1 MEYLFLI
8 LRSLQNSRKTLL
20 SNCNPLSDM
29 SESGTSN
36 LVTMFLHT
44 NFLTSTSR
52 ILANA
57 SAFAYLV
64 K

>member
-8 LRSLQNSRKTLL
+8 PRSLQNSRKTLL
-20 SNCNPLSDM
+20 LNCNPLSDVN
-29 SESGTSN
+29 EFGTSN